1 MVSVLLVEDDAV
13 VRHVVAT
20 MLHMAGHTVVG
31 AATTVEARDAV
42 AESSAPFDL
51 ILADVRLSES
61 SGPELIAE
69 LRRLQPGARY
79 LLMSGYA
86 FDDDDELADVPFLAK
101 PFTGDELNAKVEE
114 VFANYSR

>member
-1 MVSVLLVEDDAV
+1 MVSVLLVEDDAI

-20 MLHMAGHTVVG
+20 MLHVAGHTVVG
-31 AATTVEARDAV
+31 AATTGEARDAV
-42 AESSAPFDL
+42 AESEAPFDL

-69 LRRLQPGARY
+69 LRRLQPDARY

-86 FDDDDELADVPFLAK
+86 YGEDELADVAFLAK
-101 PFTGDELNAKVEE
+101 PFTGDELLAKVEE
-114 VFANYSR
+114 VLAD

>member
-20 MLHMAGHTVVG
+20 MLHAAGHTVVG
-31 AATTVEARDAV
+31 AATTDEARDAV
-42 AESSAPFDL
+42 AESATPFDL
-51 ILADVRLSES
+51 VLADVRLSES

-69 LRRLQPGARY
+69 LRWLQPDTRY

-86 FDDDDELADVPFLAK
+86 YGEEDLADVPFIAK
-101 PFTGDELNAKVEE
+101 PFSGSELLAKVDE
-114 VFANYSR
+114 VLAG

>member
-20 MLHMAGHTVVG
+20 MLHVAGHTVVG
-31 AATTVEARDAV
+31 AATTREARDAV
-42 AESSAPFDL
+42 AESTEPFDL
-51 ILADVRLSES
+51 VLADVRLSES

-69 LRRLQPGARY
+69 LRRLQPDARY

-86 FDDDDELADVPFLAK
+86 YDALADVPFLAK
-101 PFTGDELNAKVEE
+101 PFTGDELLAKVEE
-114 VFANYSR
+114 VLAG

>member
-20 MLHMAGHTVVG
+20 MLHVAGHTVVG
-31 AATTVEARDAV
+31 AATTREARDAV
-42 AESSAPFDL
+42 AESATPFDL
-51 ILADVRLSES
+51 VLADVRLSES

-69 LRRLQPGARY
+69 LRWLQPDAHY

-86 FDDDDELADVPFLAK
+86 YDEELADVAFLAK
-101 PFTGDELNAKVEE
+101 PFSGDELLAKVEE
-114 VFANYSR
+114 VLAS